1 MNEKKGELWESQAE
15 TVRLTGI
22 PRRTLKE
29 WIDQRQ
35 IAQSKSGY
43 VNVIEVFRK
52 DVDRKKREID
62 RLKERTDR
70 GENPQQRL
78 TLAQCR
84 KVEAEASLKELEL
97 EQAKGELID
106 FKEAQGDLETAF
118 LSARSKLLGIPSR
131 LSLQLSGLSDPKAI
145 AALLTEVI
153 DESLEALATDF
164 ANSDQPDSNNDES
177 NADQPNSTD

>member
-29 WIDQRQ
+29 WIDQKQ

-62 RLKERTDR
+62 RLKERR
-70 GENPQQRL
+70 EGSENPQQRL

-84 KVEAEASLKELEL
+84 KIEAEASLKELEL
-97 EQAKGELID
+97 EKAKGELID
-106 FKEAQGDLETAF
+106 FREAQGDLETAF
-118 LSARSKLLGIPSR
+118 LSARAKLLGIPTR

-145 AALLTEVI
+145 AALLTSTI
-153 DESLEALATDF
+153 DEALESLSTDF
-164 ANSDQPDSNNDES
+164 ANTDNPDGNQIDQPDP
-177 NADQPNSTD
+177 AD